1 MVESGAN
8 DVALGDLI
16 MVVLFCSLALNL
28 ILVSWMCLSAC
39 SCSKSKP
46 TEPKT
51 EGSTEMLDLIIFPA
65 SGECYHLPGCHFL
78 TQKTKKHA
86 KVVCIGHANTALFSK
101 AKKCN
106 DWPMTGII
114 VL

>member
-78 TQKTKKHA
+78 TQKTKKTRESRLYRPCKYCIIFKGK
-86 KVVCIGHANTALFSK
+86 KVQ
-101 AKKCN
+101 
-106 DWPMTGII
+106 
-114 VL
+114 